1 MRAQKVIMISI
12 HIVFWLMVIF
22 FAIIGYIRG
31 WQKEVIAATGL
42 IASIAALHQFGYPV
56 ITLLSPVVGTIAQRR
71 PDGLLNPFA
80 VQQHQFWVQA
90 IFHTVLAFFS
100 FQMVA
105 RLADMPAAGGRLGPR
120 IRGALEK
127 RVIGAAIGAV
137 NGYLL
142 VGTLWGFLE
151 YALSPIGYVRLPPG
165 QPYPFDP
172 NVIVRPSMASS
183 AMVVA
188 EWLPLGI
195 LSPGLWLLIFF
206 IAFFIVIV
214 ALI

>member
-1 MRAQKVIMISI
+1 MISI
-12 HIVFWLMVIF
+12 HIVFWLMVLF

-42 IASIAALHQFGYPV
+42 VASIAALQQFGYLIINLMTP
-56 ITLLSPVVGTIAQRR
+56 LVGIFTMRGTQGA
-71 PDGLLNPFA
+71 LNPFA
-80 VQQHQFWVQA
+80 AQQHQFWVQA
-90 IFHTVLAFFS
+90 IFHTMLAFFS

-105 RLADMPAAGGRLGPR
+105 RLADMPTAGGRLGPR

-127 RVIGAAIGAV
+127 RIIGAAIGAL

-172 NVIVRPSMASS
+172 NVIIRPDVASS

-188 EWLPLGI
+188 EWLPMGV
-195 LSPGLWLLIFF
+195 LSPGIWLLVFF
-206 IAFFIVIV
+206 IAFFVVIV